1 MAMIIRANDII
12 IYKEHQISIQM
23 KRLTAYV
30 SGNVQH
36 SGYRA
41 RVTDIARMLG
51 FKGTV
56 ENLDDGRVKII
67 AEGDEDKL
75 RWFEEAICIK
85 NSLINVSSIEKE
97 YSSQR
102 GDVNRFYKLVEKGET
117 DSRLDTAAD
126 HLKSLIVAVNCMNDN
141 LGGKI
146 DQMND
151 NLSSK
156 IDQMNDN
163 LSSKIDQ
170 MNDNLSSKIDQM
182 NDNLSSKIDQMND
195 NLSSKIDQMNDNLSS
210 KIDQMNDNL
219 SSKIDQMN
227 DNLSSKIDQM
237 NDNLSSKMDVMI
249 DLQKDALSGQEI
261 LIEEVRQSREDIKG
275 GLDQRFDKLES
286 EVAEMR
292 GALKSKGII

>member
-1 MAMIIRANDII
+1 
-12 IYKEHQISIQM
+12 M

-126 HLKSLIVAVNCMNDN
+126 HLKSLIVAVNR
-141 LGGKI
+141 
-146 DQMND
+146 
-151 NLSSK
+151 
-156 IDQMNDN
+156 
-163 LSSKIDQ
+163 
-170 MNDNLSSKIDQM
+170 
-182 NDNLSSKIDQMND
+182 
-195 NLSSKIDQMNDNLSS
+195 
-210 KIDQMNDNL
+210 MNDNL

-261 LIEEVRQSREDIKG
+261 LIEEVRQSREEIKG
-275 GLDQRFDKLES
+275 RLDQRFDKLES
-286 EVAEMR
+286 EVEEMR

>member
-102 GDVNRFYKLVEKGET
+102 GDVNRFYKLAEKGET

-141 LGGKI
+141 LGG
-146 DQMND
+146 
-151 NLSSK
+151 
-156 IDQMNDN
+156 
-163 LSSKIDQ
+163 
-170 MNDNLSSKIDQM
+170 
-182 NDNLSSKIDQMND
+182 
-195 NLSSKIDQMNDNLSS
+195 
-210 KIDQMNDNL
+210 
-219 SSKIDQMN
+219 KIDQMN

>member
-1 MAMIIRANDII
+1 
-12 IYKEHQISIQM
+12 M

-126 HLKSLIVAVNCMNDN
+126 HLKSLIVAVNR
-141 LGGKI
+141 
-146 DQMND
+146 
-151 NLSSK
+151 
-156 IDQMNDN
+156 
-163 LSSKIDQ
+163 
-170 MNDNLSSKIDQM
+170 
-182 NDNLSSKIDQMND
+182 
-195 NLSSKIDQMNDNLSS
+195 
-210 KIDQMNDNL
+210 MNDNL

-261 LIEEVRQSREDIKG
+261 LIEEVRQSREEIKG
-275 GLDQRFDKLES
+275 RLDQRFDKLES

>member
-1 MAMIIRANDII
+1 
-12 IYKEHQISIQM
+12 M

-126 HLKSLIVAVNCMNDN
+126 HLKSLIVAVNR
-141 LGGKI
+141 
-146 DQMND
+146 
-151 NLSSK
+151 
-156 IDQMNDN
+156 
-163 LSSKIDQ
+163 
-170 MNDNLSSKIDQM
+170 
-182 NDNLSSKIDQMND
+182 
-195 NLSSKIDQMNDNLSS
+195 
-210 KIDQMNDNL
+210 
-219 SSKIDQMN
+219 MN

-261 LIEEVRQSREDIKG
+261 LIEEVRQSREEIKG
-275 GLDQRFDKLES
+275 RLDQRFDKLES

>member
-151 NLSSK
+151 NLSG
-156 IDQMNDN
+156 
-163 LSSKIDQ
+163 
-170 MNDNLSSKIDQM
+170 
-182 NDNLSSKIDQMND
+182 
-195 NLSSKIDQMNDNLSS
+195 
-210 KIDQMNDNL
+210 
-219 SSKIDQMN
+219 KIDQMN

>member
-1 MAMIIRANDII
+1 
-12 IYKEHQISIQM
+12 M

-126 HLKSLIVAVNCMNDN
+126 HLKSLIVAVNR
-141 LGGKI
+141 
-146 DQMND
+146 MND

-182 NDNLSSKIDQMND
+182 NDNLSSKIDQMN
-195 NLSSKIDQMNDNLSS
+195 N
-210 KIDQMNDNL
+210 
-219 SSKIDQMN
+219 
-227 DNLSSKIDQM
+227 
-237 NDNLSSKMDVMI
+237 NLSSKMDVMI

-261 LIEEVRQSREDIKG
+261 LIEEVRQSREEIKG
-275 GLDQRFDKLES
+275 RLDQRFDKLES

>member
-1 MAMIIRANDII
+1 
-12 IYKEHQISIQM
+12 M

-126 HLKSLIVAVNCMNDN
+126 HLKSLIVAVNR
-141 LGGKI
+141 
-146 DQMND
+146 MND

-170 MNDNLSSKIDQM
+170 MNN
-182 NDNLSSKIDQMND
+182 
-195 NLSSKIDQMNDNLSS
+195 
-210 KIDQMNDNL
+210 
-219 SSKIDQMN
+219 
-227 DNLSSKIDQM
+227 
-237 NDNLSSKMDVMI
+237 NLSSKMDVMI

-261 LIEEVRQSREDIKG
+261 LIEEVRQSREEIKG
-275 GLDQRFDKLES
+275 RLDQRFDKLES

>member
-1 MAMIIRANDII
+1 
-12 IYKEHQISIQM
+12 M

-126 HLKSLIVAVNCMNDN
+126 HLKSLIVAVNR
-141 LGGKI
+141 
-146 DQMND
+146 MND

-156 IDQMNDN
+156 IDQMNN
-163 LSSKIDQ
+163 
-170 MNDNLSSKIDQM
+170 
-182 NDNLSSKIDQMND
+182 
-195 NLSSKIDQMNDNLSS
+195 
-210 KIDQMNDNL
+210 
-219 SSKIDQMN
+219 
-227 DNLSSKIDQM
+227 
-237 NDNLSSKMDVMI
+237 NLSSKMDVMI

-261 LIEEVRQSREDIKG
+261 LIEEVRQSREEIKG
-275 GLDQRFDKLES
+275 RLDQRFDKLES

>member
-1 MAMIIRANDII
+1 
-12 IYKEHQISIQM
+12 M

-75 RWFEEAICIK
+75 RWFEEAIYIK

-126 HLKSLIVAVNCMNDN
+126 HLKSLIVAVNR
-141 LGGKI
+141 
-146 DQMND
+146 
-151 NLSSK
+151 
-156 IDQMNDN
+156 
-163 LSSKIDQ
+163 
-170 MNDNLSSKIDQM
+170 
-182 NDNLSSKIDQMND
+182 
-195 NLSSKIDQMNDNLSS
+195 
-210 KIDQMNDNL
+210 MNDNL

-261 LIEEVRQSREDIKG
+261 LIEEVRQSREEIKG
-275 GLDQRFDKLES
+275 RLDQRFDKLES
-286 EVAEMR
+286 EVEEMR